1 MFATAEETRGDGTGT
16 MNGKNKPWLSEQK
29 NQHGERLEMQLSEKN
44 TMKEMRKWKET
55 FIVILNTK
63 LKKRGKNMQ

>member
-1 MFATAEETRGDGTGT
+1 
-16 MNGKNKPWLSEQK
+16 MNGKNKPWLSEQE

-44 TMKEMRKWKET
+44 TMKEMRERKET